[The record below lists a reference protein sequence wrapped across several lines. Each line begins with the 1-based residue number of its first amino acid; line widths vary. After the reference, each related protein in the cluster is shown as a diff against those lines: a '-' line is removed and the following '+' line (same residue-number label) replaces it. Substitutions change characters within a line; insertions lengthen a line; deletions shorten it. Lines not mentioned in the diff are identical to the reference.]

1 MTDPHASSNRVDDRY
16 PGEPAPVEMVRDLQ
30 RALFGASYASPR
42 SPADEWAYLLDCVSE
57 QAAFLRTHRS
67 DDDATPDR
75 VRQDGTRVLA
85 AYRATRDLTLGEA
98 SRIEHA
104 MLRAAVLAERKLNEA
119 NRG

>member
-1 MTDPHASSNRVDDRY
+1 MADGQATSNRVQIT
-16 PGEPAPVEMVRDLQ
+16 PPATKAQES
-30 RALFGASYASPR
+30 ASLAKV
-42 SPADEWAYLLDCVSE
+42 AAEYLKPHV
-57 QAAFLRTHRS
+57 A
-67 DDDATPDR
+67 PDR

-104 MLRAAVLAERKLNEA
+104 MLRAAVLAEQKLNEA